1 MAEDTT
7 ERHEMGAAPDPEGA
21 DHEPAPDEAAAK
33 EAKES
38 MEPDLPLTDQWVFL
52 IDPAWQRTEE
62 SDEPPPEA
70 VVGGWYADSNGEQ
83 GRFRPNAAYEP
94 SEPGLPT
101 DPVDAALQLVV
112 SGKADGDE
120 LLQATREVILGVA
133 VDDEGYAVVAPAPD
147 DVPSALVATAPRH
160 RERVN
165 APGWVEVT
173 VEDLAA
179 GLPNEGVDVLL
190 NPGAPASMR
199 LIAGG
204 LKDFLARG
212 DTTAGTQ
219 AVENPGDVSQDS
231 QEPGDASAADEDLGK
246 PTETVTEGAAGA
258 VGEAGKGIAG

>member
-7 ERHEMGAAPDPEGA
+7 ERHEVGAVPDPERA
-21 DHEPAPDEAAAK
+21 DHEPAPDEAAVK

-38 MEPDLPLTDQWVFL
+38 TKPENTDTALPLTDRWVFL
-52 IDPAWQRTEE
+52 IDPAWQRREE

-83 GRFRPNAAYEP
+83 GRFRPNPAYEP

-120 LLQATREVILGVA
+120 LLQATREVILGLA

-179 GLPNEGVDVLL
+179 GLPDEGVDVLL

-199 LIAGG
+199 LIAGV
-204 LKDFLARG
+204 LKDFLAPG
-212 DTTAGTQ
+212 DTTTGTQ
-219 AVENPGDVSQDS
+219 AAENPGDVSRDS
-231 QEPGDASAADEDLGK
+231 RNL
-246 PTETVTEGAAGA
+246 PTSPLPTRTSGSQRRP
-258 VGEAGKGIAG
+258 